1 MNILFDDTD
10 YYKNPSMGKNAY
22 NIKLEFETMLI
33 NKSVNKY
40 IDLCESFAD
49 NDIGRNLIAVYQL
62 N

>member
-1 MNILFDDTD
+1 
-10 YYKNPSMGKNAY
+10 
-22 NIKLEFETMLI
+22 MLI